1 MRSLVE
7 RAHFLKNALSDR
19 KIGAVTMSSDYVIAD
34 VLRRL
39 PKNPRLVI
47 EYGPGEGAVTRAI
60 LGVLPPDA
68 RLVVIEPNQEF
79 LDALGKITDPR
90 LTIVS
95 GMAQNLSHEALAKM
109 RGADAIVASMPF
121 SFLAPAERSKVV
133 SDAYDLLAPGG
144 NFIISHQYSW
154 IMRKPLRQKFPSVS
168 VFFEPRNIFPCF
180 ILNARKL

>member
-60 LGVLPPDA
+60 EKIKSTLEELGLRVGTESVKNFLKLRPRRRQDRGPTF
-68 RLVVIEPNQEF
+68 LKILHEEF
-79 LDALGKITDPR
+79 SL
-90 LTIVS
+90 
-95 GMAQNLSHEALAKM
+95 
-109 RGADAIVASMPF
+109 
-121 SFLAPAERSKVV
+121 
-133 SDAYDLLAPGG
+133 
-144 NFIISHQYSW
+144 W
-154 IMRKPLRQKFPSVS
+154 IL
-168 VFFEPRNIFPCF
+168 I
-180 ILNARKL
+180 